1 MLQVNIHI
9 PSTNLSLLGNVL
21 FFFYIKFS
29 PLYFLWREFNQLIFY
44 QSIKSMNFISGYNKT
59 KINTHKP
66 KSIFKVIKFTVITVE
81 AYISIY
87 NIKLFLSYAK

>member
-1 MLQVNIHI
+1 
-9 PSTNLSLLGNVL
+9 
-21 FFFYIKFS
+21 
-29 PLYFLWREFNQLIFY
+29 
-44 QSIKSMNFISGYNKT
+44 MNFISGYNKT